1 MKFQKKTLAI
11 LLSVMVVSVLAATQP
26 GFFHETVSQS
36 ITIRADPAKVWALV
50 GDFDGM
56 AHWNSAV
63 ERSTSID
70 EDRDSLTRAIV
81 FKDDLGKEVDV
92 LDERSDADMTLRYHV
107 TSGPWSV
114 TRYTAMM
121 RVSRGATPGTSVVEW
136 RGAFDV
142 KGILVDPDSS
152 APSLDMPPGPL
163 VFGLDIETY
172 NNSSSSEKSAKRDK
186 ITVKIITDL
195 YRVGL
200 DSLKW
205 VLER

>member
-1 MKFQKKTLAI
+1 MKFQKMTLAI
-11 LLSVMVVSVLAATQP
+11 LLSVMVASVPAATQP

-36 ITIRADPAKVWALV
+36 ITVRADPAKVWALI
-50 GDFDGM
+50 GDFDGI

-63 ERSTSID
+63 DRSTSID
-70 EDRDSLTRAIV
+70 EGRDFLTRALV

-107 TSGPWSV
+107 TSSPWPV

-142 KGILVDPDSS
+142 KGILEDPDG

-163 VFGLDIETY
+163 VFGIDIETY
-172 NNSSSSEKSAKRDK
+172 NNSSSSGKNAKRDK
-186 ITVKIITDL
+186 VTVKIITDL